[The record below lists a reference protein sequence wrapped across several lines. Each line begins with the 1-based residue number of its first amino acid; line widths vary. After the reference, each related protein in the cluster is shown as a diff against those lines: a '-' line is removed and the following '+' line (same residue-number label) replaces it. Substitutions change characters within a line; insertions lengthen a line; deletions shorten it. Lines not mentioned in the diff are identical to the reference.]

1 MRYKPGHREEA
12 RARILSAVG
21 KGFRKR
27 GYEGI
32 GVDGLAKEA
41 GVTSGAFYGHFPSKE
56 EAFREAV
63 VYGLKEVHDA
73 VVHLQKEHGAD
84 WIGVF
89 IDFYLSA
96 KRTCDLTEACALQA
110 LTSEVARSNK
120 TVRTTYQV
128 ELMKVIE
135 AVAQGLPSGS
145 ISEKTN
151 RAVAMLA
158 LLSGGVTMARA
169 LADEALAAQAAE
181 GIRSAALVIA
191 ADNLSPRES
200 IASPCG

>member
-1 MRYKPGHREEA
+1 MRYKPGYREES

-21 KGFRKR
+21 RGFRKR

-56 EAFREAV
+56 EAFREVV
-63 VYGLKEVHDA
+63 VYGLREVHDA
-73 VVHLQKEHGAD
+73 VVHLQKEHGAN

-89 IDFYLSA
+89 VDFYLST
-96 KRTCDLTEACALQA
+96 KRTCDLAEACALQA

-120 TVRTTYQV
+120 TVRTTYQI
-128 ELMKVIE
+128 ELVKVIE
-135 AVAQGLPSGS
+135 VIAQGLPSGS
-145 ISEKTN
+145 VSEKAN
-151 RAVAMLA
+151 RAVALLA

-169 LADEALAAQAAE
+169 LADEALAAQIAE
-181 GIRSAALVIA
+181 GIRSAALAIVG
-191 ADNLSPRES
+191 DKMTDGLNT
-200 IASPCG
+200 

>member
-1 MRYKPGHREEA
+1 MRYKPGHREESK
-12 RARILSAVG
+12 ARILSALG
-21 KGFRKR
+21 RGFRKC

-56 EAFREAV
+56 EAFRETIA
-63 VYGLKEVHDA
+63 YGLREVHDA

-89 IDFYLSA
+89 VDFYLST
-96 KRTCDLTEACALQA
+96 KRTCDLAEACALQA
-110 LTSEVARSNK
+110 LTSEVARS
-120 TVRTTYQV
+120 TEAVRTTYQA

-145 ISEKTN
+145 TTEKAN
-151 RAVAMLA
+151 RAVALLA

-169 LADEALAAQAAE
+169 LADEALAAQTAE
-181 GIRSAALVIA
+181 GIRSAALAIA
-191 ADNLSPRES
+191 VNKMADGSNT
-200 IASPCG
+200 